1 MISEVFINRNLIILI
16 RIRNILA
23 GTKKIKQ
30 LKAQIIISIK
40 LDIIMI
46 RNMDHNSG
54 ILRVNNYLWKT
65 DKMNLFLVLIPLILV
80 ALINKILHSLLLISL
95 LKLVLKIPHNK

>member
-30 LKAQIIISIK
+30 LKAQIIILIK

-46 RNMDHNSG
+46 RNMVHNLG